1 MRVKNLF
8 DSIIKYSL
16 YPMKIQRVFFFD
28 LLVDFGVF
36 GAAQD
41 VVDADIIK
49 VGKDDQCFG
58 RRYSLTVF
66 VFRNK
71 SLLNACMHL
80 QCDLC

>member
-1 MRVKNLF
+1 
-8 DSIIKYSL
+8 
-16 YPMKIQRVFFFD
+16 MKVQRVFF
-28 LLVDFGVF
+28 LIILPVNLRILS
-36 GAAQD
+36 AAQN
-41 VVDADIIK
+41 VVNADIIK